1 MNCLSL
7 MGSNQDCPKASSE
20 LASYHMKTIITSNM
34 HQFTSYHIS
43 KEDATCESMPDD
55 GSWTSSTTV
64 TPLPPVINLVTLYC
78 KTSSAAFIK
87 KSQEKEEKKLITSLV
102 EYRQITC
109 DLDLFCVFLSQETL
123 LLALLPIDL
132 KHVKKCVHALT

>member
-1 MNCLSL
+1 MQELKMKSNKICCSVGISTYLQFSLTRTQPNPASILSVYYCHNFYVIDAMNCLSL

-55 GSWTSSTTV
+55 GS
-64 TPLPPVINLVTLYC
+64 
-78 KTSSAAFIK
+78 
-87 KSQEKEEKKLITSLV
+87 
-102 EYRQITC
+102 
-109 DLDLFCVFLSQETL
+109 
-123 LLALLPIDL
+123 
-132 KHVKKCVHALT
+132 